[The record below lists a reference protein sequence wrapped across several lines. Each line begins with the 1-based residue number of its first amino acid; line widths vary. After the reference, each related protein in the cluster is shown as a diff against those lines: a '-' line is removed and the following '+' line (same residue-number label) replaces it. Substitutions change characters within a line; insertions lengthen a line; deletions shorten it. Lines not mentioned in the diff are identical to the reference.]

1 MSVARNRAVWW
12 PVALTAL
19 FAITYLAP
27 MRGWLF
33 DMQLYRLS
41 GVGAPAFMVYRE
53 LSGVAD
59 LVPRIRQALQGVLL
73 VLVALCWFTFILLP
87 FWSDFRIR
95 GLGSRG
101 SRILFAVVGILL
113 TAFCWLQLGGWRTI
127 DE

>member
-1 MSVARNRAVWW
+1 MSVVRNRAVWW

-27 MRGWLF
+27 RRNWVF

-41 GVGAPAFMVYRE
+41 GVCAPAFMVYRE
-53 LSGVAD
+53 LSGVAN
-59 LVPRIRQALQGVLL
+59 LVPPIRRAFQSILL

-113 TAFCWLQLGGWRTI
+113 TVFCWLQLGGGCTT

>member
-1 MSVARNRAVWW
+1 
-12 PVALTAL
+12 
-19 FAITYLAP
+19 

-41 GVGAPAFMVYRE
+41 GVAAPAFMVYRE

-59 LVPRIRQALQGVLL
+59 LVPRVRQALQSVLL
-73 VLVALCWFTFILLP
+73 VLVALCWFTFILLH

-101 SRILFAVVGILL
+101 SRILFAVVSILL
-113 TAFCWLQLGGWRTI
+113 TALCWLQLGGWRTI